1 MTTQSFSIDLPSDIL
16 LTLNEDINELKRDI
30 KLSLAIRL
38 YTMQKIT
45 IGKAAQIA
53 ELSRLDFETVLSNNH
68 ISISNISHNDV
79 LEDNAKLM

>member
-38 YTMQKIT
+38 YSLQKIT
-45 IGKAAQIA
+45 IGQAAQIA
-53 ELSRLDFETVLSNNH
+53 ELSRLDFETILSNNY
-68 ISISNISHNDV
+68 ILISNISDNDV